1 MTDDQVTRIFVV
13 GGLTGQS
20 NEDITLMQR
29 ACELLGES
37 IGSKPGHQI
46 VVCSAHPS
54 SADASVIKGFA
65 KTNQNQPGNVIV
77 HLPLDGRSGLG
88 SGESIREQW
97 DALIRDNNLAEPMF
111 RESSEARVTSTN
123 GFSNAFLLCQIRAL
137 KENTDVIVAVGGKRE
152 ASAAQLLAI
161 ARDNYPIVPF
171 AFLGGASEQEYLRQQ
186 SMLRASFRDPELVDA
201 LESPAGVKRTTE
213 LVEKIR
219 HAHGHYRVFLSYPW
233 KRSQEADYVEAFLR
247 RDPKIT
253 LFRDEKDIDSGQ
265 PISDKI
271 RANLKECDAFLAL
284 WCAEYVASPHCYDE
298 LHEAIEQKG
307 CLVYILRLDD
317 TRPVWPA
324 LRVTGSHDWKDKWE
338 LATSRKKITARL
350 TELLQMLRVRRV

>member
-1 MTDDQVTRIFVV
+1 MADDQVTRIFVV
-13 GGLTGQS
+13 GGLTGES
-20 NEDITLMQR
+20 NEDTALMQR
-29 ACELLGES
+29 ACERLGES
-37 IGSKPGHQI
+37 IGNKPGHQI

-65 KTNQNQPGNVIV
+65 RTSQNRPGNVIV
-77 HLPLDGRSGLG
+77 HLPLDGRSGLAA
-88 SGESIREQW
+88 GESIREQW
-97 DALIRDNNLAEPMF
+97 DVLIRDNSLAEPKF
-111 RESSEARVTSTN
+111 RESSEARVTSTT

-137 KENTDVIVAVGGKRE
+137 KENTDVIVAVGGKRD

-171 AFLGGASEQEYLRQQ
+171 AFLGGAGEQEYLRQQ
-186 SMLRASFRDPELVDA
+186 SLFRASFRDSGLMDA
-201 LESPAGVKRTTE
+201 LESPDGVIRATE

-233 KRSQEADYVEAFLR
+233 KRSKEADYVEAFLR

-265 PISDKI
+265 PISDRI
-271 RANLKECDAFLAL
+271 RTHLKECDAFLAL

-298 LHEAIEQKG
+298 LHAAIEQNR

-324 LRVTGSHDWKDKWE
+324 LRGPGSHDWKDKWE
-338 LATSRKKITARL
+338 LATSRKKRTARL
-350 TELLQMLRVRRV
+350 VELLRMLRERRV

>member
-1 MTDDQVTRIFVV
+1 MTDNQVTRIFVV

-20 NEDITLMQR
+20 NEDITAMQR

-54 SADASVIKGFA
+54 SADANVIKGFA
-65 KTNQNQPGNVIV
+65 RTSQNQPGNVIV
-77 HLPLDGRSGLG
+77 HLPLEGRSGLG

-97 DALIRDNNLAEPMF
+97 DVLIRDNNLAEPKF

-186 SMLRASFRDPELVDA
+186 SMLRSSFRDLGLVDA
-201 LESPAGVKRTTE
+201 LESPTGVCRATE

-233 KRSQEADYVEAFLR
+233 KRSQEADYIEAFLR

-265 PISDKI
+265 PISDRI
-271 RANLKECDAFLAL
+271 LTNLKDCDAFLAL
-284 WCAEYVASPHCYDE
+284 WCAEYAASPHCYDE
-298 LHEAIEQKG
+298 LHKAIEQKG

-317 TRPVWPA
+317 TRPVWPT
-324 LRVTGSHDWKDKWE
+324 LRGQGSLDWKDKWE
-338 LATSRKKITARL
+338 LATSRKKVTARL